1 MRIYTSYFA
10 NIPNLEKADIVPI
23 GICAK
28 VPKFFEN
35 PNLASVAPSDSI
47 LWEYKKSEQTEADW
61 EHYKERYYN
70 EILIAVSYNPQLLID
85 RIEYITDGKDCAL
98 VCYETPEDRCHRHL
112 LADFLN
118 EKIPSLNIVEYPIYG
133 TSKKKKDDDIP
144 ISNELF

>member
-47 LWEYKKSEQTEADW
+47 LWEYKKSEQT
-61 EHYKERYYN
+61 
-70 EILIAVSYNPQLLID
+70 
-85 RIEYITDGKDCAL
+85 
-98 VCYETPEDRCHRHL
+98 
-112 LADFLN
+112 
-118 EKIPSLNIVEYPIYG
+118 
-133 TSKKKKDDDIP
+133 
-144 ISNELF
+144 